1 MENSIKRK
9 INIFGKVGKIIT
21 TVLIVLLLVAEGA
34 LLISGVAIAILPKDT
49 VTVNASGEADV
60 RINANYFGV
69 TDNELSYKASGTDI
83 KLARLSE
90 GDMDITTK
98 DGVVEMKLGAKDLH
112 FDLWDALKLIG
123 VGMLKIAAVVVALY
137 FFKALMKQFSVCETP
152 FCDDV
157 IKKMRAFAIAL
168 IPTMAMSAM
177 SNGLAKGLLADAF
190 SFGSVDLIPVAFVVV
205 VFVLTMIFKYGA
217 MLQKQ
222 YDETV

>member
-1 MENSIKRK
+1 METSVKRK

-69 TDNELSYKASGTDI
+69 SGTDI

-168 IPTMAMSAM
+168 IPTMAVSAM